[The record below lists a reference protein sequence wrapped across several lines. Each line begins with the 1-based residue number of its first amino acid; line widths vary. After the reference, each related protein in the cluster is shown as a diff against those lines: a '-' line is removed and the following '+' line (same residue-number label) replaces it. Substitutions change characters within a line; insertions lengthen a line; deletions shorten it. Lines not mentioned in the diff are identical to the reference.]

1 MLYVVVCTIDDGMHV
16 FDVAI
21 VIGVADT
28 VFDELHPISGRDART
43 LLLGCLSP
51 CGTLPVSLDR

>member
-43 LLLGCLSP
+43 LLLG
-51 CGTLPVSLDR
+51 